1 MKNMNK
7 SETKAKRWLLKQG
20 YKEGDIVF
28 QRKGIDFLCSDGKKY
43 EVKRLYG
50 HSIWFHQGQME
61 RTKNE
66 KGSEVLVMC
75 DGEEAPISIINTEQ
89 LKENAIIDGIKIVI
103 ANTVNTEGKKTVSFN
118 IKVVEIIENYR
129 RGQKRIPSF
138 SEAVNELIITLNL
151 DSGTRI
157 RIEQYAKD
165 CKIEMSQAYADIIKV
180 GLEIVAQNK

>member
-1 MKNMNK
+1 MLIKIQK
-7 SETKAKRWLLKQG
+7 
-20 YKEGDIVF
+20 
-28 QRKGIDFLCSDGKKY
+28 
-43 EVKRLYG
+43 
-50 HSIWFHQGQME
+50 
-61 RTKNE
+61 
-66 KGSEVLVMC
+66 
-75 DGEEAPISIINTEQ
+75 Q